1 MKFRHVIL
9 AIVATFGIAT
19 AATFSNTATAHAANP
34 NAAYYHLYKTIPSVL
49 HGTWRQKGWN
59 RGSKPKTQYTYTI
72 RKNSYTMYVNY
83 QGSKKKTKKMTFP
96 RKYFAY
102 IDYRYSSKEYEISPS
117 GPMKYL
123 GYLAILYLKPTH
135 HNGQKALRCT
145 FGGGDTIYLYWVHK

>member
-1 MKFRHVIL
+1 MKIRHVIL

-19 AATFSNTATAHAANP
+19 AAAFSNTATAHAANP

-49 HGTWRQKGWN
+49 RGTWRQSGWN
-59 RGSKPKTQYTYTI
+59 KGGKIKTQYTYTI
-72 RKNSYTMYVNY
+72 RKDSYTMYVKY
-83 QGSKKKTKKMTFP
+83 QGNKKKTKKMTFP

-123 GYLAILYLKPTH
+123 GYLQILYLKPTH
-135 HNGQKALRCT
+135 HNGKKALLYT
-145 FGGGDTIYLYWVHK
+145 FDNDKTYYYWVHK

>member
-1 MKFRHVIL
+1 MKLRHIVL

-96 RKYFAY
+96 LKDLAY
-102 IDYRYSSKEYEISPS
+102 IDYRYLTKEYEISPK
-117 GPMKYL
+117 GPHKYL
-123 GYLAILYLKPTH
+123 GYLSILYLKPTH
-135 HNGQKALRCT
+135 HNGKKALLYT
-145 FGGGDTIYLYWVHK
+145 FDNDKTYYYLVHK